1 MKLRHS
7 CALLGAMILTASAT
21 PAPGGLF
28 CKPALPVKSA
38 RSSAI
43 ENLQWTWSAAVEI
56 DATPCASSSG
66 RFHIYF
72 VREKENAPELVF
84 GEAFTWQTDASRRGR
99 IEVSVDFWI
108 DEAVLHYSAPY
119 AERCPCRD

>member
-21 PAPGGLF
+21 PAPGGL
-28 CKPALPVKSA
+28 
-38 RSSAI
+38 
-43 ENLQWTWSAAVEI
+43 
-56 DATPCASSSG
+56 SSG